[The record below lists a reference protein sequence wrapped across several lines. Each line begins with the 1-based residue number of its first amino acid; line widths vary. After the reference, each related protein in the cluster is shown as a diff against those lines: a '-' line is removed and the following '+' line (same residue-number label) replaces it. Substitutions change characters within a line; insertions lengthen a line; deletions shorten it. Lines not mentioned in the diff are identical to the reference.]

1 MSFWEEL
8 RRRNVVRVGA
18 AYLIVAWLVAQI
30 VSVINEPLGLPGWFA
45 PTVLVF
51 LAIAFPVVLVVAW
64 AFELTPEGVRRTADV
79 SRDDSITHVTGQRLN
94 YIVTGL
100 LAVAVAF
107 MAVDNYLLDG
117 SDTPL
122 ASPAARTSS
131 GPTDDEGV
139 ATAAGPTE
147 PARATSVLPNSVAV
161 LPLDNLSP
169 DPNNAYVAAGLHEEI
184 LNQLAKLG
192 NLNVISRTSV
202 LQYGENRPT
211 IDEIARELNVQ
222 SIMEGSIRYAG
233 TRIRVTTQL
242 IDSATGLHLWSETY
256 EREFDDIFAIES
268 DIAMN
273 VANALEAEFS
283 STEQQ
288 SIEQVPTESADAYA
302 LYLRALSAGVGNER
316 SLVLL
321 DEALRLDPE
330 FALAHAAKAIRYS
343 SRMINTTGGGAQ
355 GDWLELARLARES
368 AERVI
373 AIDPGNGQG
382 YLSLGIVNMFL
393 WRWDEAAP
401 LMSSAVESRIDVSG
415 LWLATWFFAFSGEQE
430 RAVALAERMA
440 ELAPLDAASYLHV
453 GVANEYA
460 GNIEAAIAGHRRSI
474 ALNPGNLLA
483 RQHLGLL
490 EARAGNVQGAMEQFS
505 FIERFFGDEV
515 QPVFLPELAIGYA
528 MVGRGDDASR
538 LADTVFAV
546 AEERD
551 MGAGSLAMAYLAIGD
566 VDAAAEQLER
576 AIGRVRRNEPDQG
589 FFSLMLIKHNVI
601 GLDLLEEPRFV
612 ALRDQLGTVAP

>member
-18 AYLIVAWLVAQI
+18 AYLIVAWLIAQI
-30 VSVINEPLGLPGWFA
+30 VSVIDEPLGLPDWFE

-51 LAIAFPVVLVVAW
+51 LAIAFPIILFVAW

-79 SRDDSITHVTGQRLN
+79 PRDESITHVTGQRLN

-100 LAVAVAF
+100 LAAAVAF
-107 MAVDNYLLDG
+107 MAVDNYLLGG
-117 SDTPL
+117 SHTQL
-122 ASPAARTSS
+122 ASPPTTEGGPANDGGAA
-131 GPTDDEGV
+131 
-139 ATAAGPTE
+139 AAAGPAG
-147 PARATSVLPNSVAV
+147 PAPSASLLPNSVAV

-202 LQYGENRPT
+202 LQYGENRPS
-211 IDEIARELNVQ
+211 INEIARELNVQ

-288 SIEQVPTESADAYA
+288 SIEQVPTDSADAYA
-302 LYLRALSAGVGNER
+302 LFLRALAETGER
-316 SLVLL
+316 RRVLL
-321 DEALRLDPE
+321 DEALRIDPE
-330 FALAHAAKAIRYS
+330 FAQAHAAKAVAYS
-343 SRMINTTGGGAQ
+343 ASMINTTGGGAQ
-355 GDWLELARLARES
+355 GDWLELASLARES

-373 AIDPGNGQG
+373 EIDPGNGLG
-382 YLSLGIVNMFL
+382 YLSLGTVNMFL
-393 WRWDEAAP
+393 WRWDEAAR
-401 LMSSAVESRIDVSG
+401 LMSNAVESRVGAST
-415 LWLATWFFAFSGEQE
+415 LWLAAWFFAFSGEEQ
-430 RAVALAERMA
+430 RAVAIAARMA
-440 ELAPLDAASYLHV
+440 ELSPLDAASHLHV

-460 GNIEAAIAGHRRSI
+460 GNIEAAITGHRRSI

-490 EARAGNVQGAMEQFS
+490 EARVGNLEAAAEQFS
-505 FIERFFGDEV
+505 FIERFFGDDV

-528 MVGRGDDASR
+528 MIGRQDDARR
-538 LADTVFAV
+538 LADAVFAL

-551 MGAGSLAMAYLAIGD
+551 MGAGSLAMAYLATGEA
-566 VDAAAEQLER
+566 DAAAEQLER
-576 AIGRVRRNEPDQG
+576 AIERVRNNEPDQG

-601 GLDLLEEPRFV
+601 GLALLDEPGFV
-612 ALRDQLGTVAP
+612 ALRERLGTVAP